1 MSSLFYQT
9 SFSTNGITQ
18 LESLAQLSMQDYNSL
33 GIVSIQDRKKLF
45 QLVQSL
51 RQELPT
57 KENGLV
63 STTAHYSYRRQTRPT
78 STGINSSP
86 SMAQPSSFMDS
97 SSIGSGSSGLSSL
110 TTSGV
115 TGMPDLSALTMSR
128 RPASNNGSSQYQ
140 SSQPSTPPLQQQ
152 QQQQQQQMPTPTSTV
167 TRSRSRTLP
176 DQHQRPDFMKTTKA
190 AHPPQ
195 PLDPFINRDQAFDD
209 EEDEEDMPEI
219 RRGSNPLLN
228 PYGIPVQNNNNNNGN
243 GNKLLRSPFAQ
254 QQRSPMATSA
264 TIGNSNANTNSS
276 NNSSNTTGL
285 GQSDLN
291 QKIRVC
297 VRKRPLNRKEL
308 ERGEKDISPTAGIR
322 SININE
328 PKMKVDLTKY
338 IEQHSFTFDDV
349 FDVDDSNDQIYQRTA
364 QPLVKYVFNGGK
376 ATCFAYGQTGSGKT
390 YTMLDP
396 KHGLYVLA
404 ARDVFSLLC
413 QPQYQHLSAYIGFY
427 EIYQGQLYDLLN
439 ARKKLFA
446 REDGKQNVVIAGLK
460 EYVIKN
466 VDDLMKVFE
475 YGSQCRS
482 TGSTGANSDSSR
494 SHAILQILLKP
505 TKNKKIITGKLSFID
520 LAGSE
525 RGADRGETDVK
536 TRMEGAEIN
545 KSLLALKE
553 CIRALDLDKR
563 HTPFR
568 QSKLTQVL
576 KDSFVGHSRTCMIAT
591 ISPNQGN
598 SEHTLNTLRYADRV
612 KELKGERDRR
622 GQGDSAPSSARPS
635 EPNPLDGGDEMDDYV
650 ANVMVDGDTYGS
662 SSNNNNNNIN
672 SNCLDYD
679 DHDGYSDD
687 PELYHEDD
695 DDLFLGDE
703 DFPSDGDVHILDE
716 DFPHE
721 TNLHDSSNNDDEQ
734 DSGEDPSSSSSVG
747 LLRQRFFDD
756 DDDDSFS
763 SNIPKRQPTPYHR
776 PPLSNEATPT
786 TAGGLAQHR
795 SLIAPNN
802 DQQQR
807 VGESDYQQ
815 THLHLSGSPSG
826 NNDNDIHT
834 ARSRQSSSGDRRRS
848 ADRSSTNTHTSRT
861 SVPSPRQHYQ
871 QLQSQQQQ
879 HQQHQSNYQQRQ
891 QQQQQQL
898 ATALSYDSDPTIMF
912 DPEAI
917 EEFIKFHRAEI
928 RETGECSKRETKLL
942 THFSLNMASRKDDDY
957 DMMDSSSSSSAQ
969 QQQWLRQHK
978 QQQDADKTMTDF
990 QGYLN
995 DLGEVLEMKMAA
1007 IDALRDRIRVMLGE
1021 EDDEDVGRF

>member
-1 MSSLFYQT
+1 MATLLLDTLRKAELDQLFIQWHH
-9 SFSTNGITQ
+9 SIRILGS
-18 LESLAQLSMQDYNSL
+18 DYNSL

-63 STTAHYSYRRQTRPT
+63 ASSTQSIYRRQSRPT
-78 STGINSSP
+78 ATGITSSP
-86 SMAQPSSFMDS
+86 GMSP
-97 SSIGSGSSGLSSL
+97 
-110 TTSGV
+110 TTSF
-115 TGMPDLSALTMSR
+115 
-128 RPASNNGSSQYQ
+128 
-140 SSQPSTPPLQQQ
+140 QQQ
-152 QQQQQQQMPTPTSTV
+152 QQSSTTSTI

-176 DQHQRPDFMKTTKA
+176 DQHQRPDFMKTVKSSQQ
-190 AHPPQ
+190 PPSADFFMHH
-195 PLDPFINRDQAFDD
+195 DPSSD

-219 RRGSNPLLN
+219 RRSSNPLLN
-228 PYGIPVQNNNNNNGN
+228 PYGIPIQNNNTKLRSPYAQQQQPQRSPMIPTTTLGNNNNNN
-243 GNKLLRSPFAQ
+243 
-254 QQRSPMATSA
+254 
-264 TIGNSNANTNSS
+264 TN
-276 NNSSNTTGL
+276 L

-297 VRKRPLNRKEL
+297 VRKRPLNKKEL

-322 SININE
+322 SINVNE
-328 PKMKVDLTKY
+328 PN
-338 IEQHSFTFDDV
+338 FTFDDV

-396 KHGLYVLA
+396 QHGLYVLA
-404 ARDVFSLLC
+404 ARDVFALLC

-439 ARKKLFA
+439 NRKKLFA
-446 REDGKQNVVIAGLK
+446 REDGKQNVVIVGLK

-494 SHAILQILLKP
+494 SHAILQVLLKP
-505 TKNKKIITGKLSFID
+505 TKNRKIITGKLSFID

-553 CIRALDLDKR
+553 CIRALDQDKR

-622 GQGDSAPSSARPS
+622 GQSDSNTSSVRMRGNMQ
-635 EPNPLDGGDEMDDYV
+635 E
-650 ANVMVDGDTYGS
+650 
-662 SSNNNNNNIN
+662 
-672 SNCLDYD
+672 
-679 DHDGYSDD
+679 DD
-687 PELYHEDD
+687 PDLYHEDD

-721 TNLHDSSNNDDEQ
+721 TTLHDSNNDDDY
-734 DSGEDPSSSSSVG
+734 DSGGPTSS
-747 LLRQRFFDD
+747 
-756 DDDDSFS
+756 
-763 SNIPKRQPTPYHR
+763 
-776 PPLSNEATPT
+776 
-786 TAGGLAQHR
+786 
-795 SLIAPNN
+795 
-802 DQQQR
+802 
-807 VGESDYQQ
+807 
-815 THLHLSGSPSG
+815 
-826 NNDNDIHT
+826 
-834 ARSRQSSSGDRRRS
+834 
-848 ADRSSTNTHTSRT
+848 
-861 SVPSPRQHYQ
+861 
-871 QLQSQQQQ
+871 SQQQQ
-879 HQQHQSNYQQRQ
+879 KS
-891 QQQQQQL
+891 
-898 ATALSYDSDPTIMF
+898 TASLDSDTPTI
-912 DPEAI
+912 DPQAI
-917 EEFIKFHRAEI
+917 EQFIKFHRAEI
-928 RETGECSKRETKLL
+928 RQTGECSKKETKLL
-942 THFSLNMASRKDDDY
+942 THFSLNMASRKEMDDD
-957 DMMDSSSSSSAQ
+957 DDTSMDKNKDQ
-969 QQQWLRQHK
+969 LPR
-978 QQQDADKTMTDF
+978 QQQDDDMEKTMVDF

-995 DLGEVLEMKMAA
+995 NLDEVLEMKMAA

-1021 EDDEDVGRF
+1021 DDDDAL